1 MSQIRAVVVFCGSQP
16 GRLPAY
22 LEAAQALGAGLAAA
36 GIRLI
41 FGGGQIGMM
50 GAVADAVLAGGGTVT
65 GVIPDFLTQREMAH
79 PGASEMIV
87 TDSMHTRKRRMFELA
102 DAFIVLPGGLGTLD
116 ETFEIITWRQLG
128 LHHKPVLL
136 CDIAGSTR
144 PLVAAMEATIDDGF
158 ARPETRALY
167 EVVDGVAALLARL
180 ATLSRTPDGTSARL

>member
-167 EVVDGVAALLARL
+167 EVVDGVVALLARL